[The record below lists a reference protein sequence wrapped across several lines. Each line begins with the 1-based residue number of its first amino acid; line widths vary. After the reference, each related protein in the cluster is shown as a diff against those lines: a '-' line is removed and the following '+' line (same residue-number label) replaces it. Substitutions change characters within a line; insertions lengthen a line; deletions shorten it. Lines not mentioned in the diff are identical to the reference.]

1 MAKRYL
7 VLAMLAS
14 ALWGVSY
21 PLTYLALRLFSIN
34 ELIASS
40 YLFSVSLLLIVLL
53 LRGYDEKSIIKG
65 LLISPVN
72 YVLVYLY
79 TKLSGGV
86 GGLTAL
92 LSSSYIVPLII
103 IEYVNNK
110 CVNARYVIS
119 AVTLLGALYL
129 LFQGYGD
136 SMYIALILM
145 VMNLVYTMALVR
157 VTDAD
162 IINFIFGQ
170 SLGTLL
176 ISYIVMRNLTV
187 PILILNAYYY
197 PLALAIIG
205 NVVPYLLYAEA
216 IKRIGPVETSLT
228 SSIETI
234 SSLIASIPIQP
245 LPTNPVAWALL
256 AVSILSLN
264 AQISRNIPARDAPWV
279 MDHREGVLIRGMAQ
293 SLNAEFQD
301 LGFINPFVAV
311 FTVRFFG
318 RRKVI

>member
-21 PLTYLALRLFSIN
+21 PLTYLALRLFSVN

-79 TKLSGGV
+79 TKLSSGV

-110 CVNARYVIS
+110 CVNVRYVIS

-145 VMNLVYTMALVR
+145 VMNLVYTIALTR
-157 VTDAD
+157 VSDVD

-170 SLGTLL
+170 SLGALL
-176 ISYIVMRNLTV
+176 ISYLTMRNLAV
-187 PILILNAYYY
+187 PILIPNFYYY

-216 IKRIGPVETSLT
+216 IRHIGPVETSLT

-234 SSLIASIPIQP
+234 SSLIVSIPIQQ

-256 AVSILSLN
+256 AISILSLN
-264 AQISRNIPARDAPWV
+264 IQLHRNNTLQKGLWSINHYETMQINNTDT
-279 MDHREGVLIRGMAQ
+279 
-293 SLNAEFQD
+293 SLNVESQVEYA
-301 LGFINPFVAV
+301 NPRIVIKV
-311 FTVRFFG
+311 FG